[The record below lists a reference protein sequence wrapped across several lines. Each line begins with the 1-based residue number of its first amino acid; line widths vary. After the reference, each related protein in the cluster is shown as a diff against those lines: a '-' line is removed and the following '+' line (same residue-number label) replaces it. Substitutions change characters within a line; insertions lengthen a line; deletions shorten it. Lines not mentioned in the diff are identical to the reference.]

1 MCCVGSWI
9 FLDLLLSMS
18 LAWHEKTC
26 IFSIFA
32 QFSSRVCENK
42 NRGSEFFYL
51 YNASIIKAIRFWDT
65 YSWYRHKN
73 TNTSWNKTSYHHI
86 SNQIKN
92 NKHTNQIK
100 KPDIYGTNFEIVS
113 PRHILLKPAE
123 FTTIVTISK
132 NLKTYEFI
140 HTVCPN

>member
-1 MCCVGSWI
+1 
-9 FLDLLLSMS
+9 MS

-42 NRGSEFFYL
+42 NRGSEFFFL
-51 YNASIIKAIRFWDT
+51 YNASIIKAIKFWDT
-65 YSWYRHKN
+65 V
-73 TNTSWNKTSYHHI
+73 TG
-86 SNQIKN
+86 IKIQTPVGIRLPIT
-92 NKHTNQIK
+92 TNQIK
-100 KPDIYGTNFEIVS
+100 SKTINTQTKSKKHIYGTNFEIVS
-113 PRHILLKPAE
+113 PRQILLKPAE